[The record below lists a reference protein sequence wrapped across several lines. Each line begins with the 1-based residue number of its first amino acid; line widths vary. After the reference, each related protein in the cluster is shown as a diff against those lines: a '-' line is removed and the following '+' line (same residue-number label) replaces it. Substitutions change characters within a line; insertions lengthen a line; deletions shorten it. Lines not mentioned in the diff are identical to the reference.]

1 VIGAA
6 GTEQQHE
13 EVLERRLRA
22 LAWAL
27 GGLIVACFAT
37 DAVFAYLNRNGSPA
51 AQTSWSSTGIIGLL
65 SVLPILGFPIVGFIL
80 TIKRPRNW
88 IGWIMLLV
96 GLSIAVPFDGYAQYA
111 LLTRHGELPAG
122 RLAAAI
128 GGPFWVPLIMLAGVF
143 LVLLFPDGHV
153 PPGWRWFAWSA
164 GVVMALAMAVVL
176 TAPGPFEAIPAY
188 TNPLGISWIEPL
200 QLLILLIPLS
210 IVGAAISL
218 VQRYRRST
226 GTERLQLKWLA
237 AAVSV
242 VAVTYLI
249 VEPLSAAVGF
259 GEQASWIGVLQ
270 AFALFTFGLIPI
282 AIGFAVLR
290 YRLYEIDVV
299 INRAV
304 LFGSMAVFITVVYVG
319 VVAGVGALAGS
330 GGSPLVSA
338 LAAAIVAIAF
348 QPARRRAQRFA
359 DRLVYGKRATPYE
372 VLSAFSER
380 LAGAYGDEDLLPR
393 MARILGE
400 GTAAERAD
408 VWLKAGDQLQPVAV
422 WPTDA
427 VPRAP
432 RPSNRAEGL
441 VPVRHQGEVLGA
453 LSIEKRPGEQISPT
467 EDRLIADLASQAGLV
482 LRNAAL
488 IEDLRRSRQRLV
500 AAQDEERR
508 KIERNLHD
516 GAQQQLVAL
525 AVQLKL
531 ARTLVDRDPERAGQ
545 MLDGLQGSATSALE
559 DLRDLARGIYPP
571 LLADK
576 GLAAALDAQARKAA
590 VPVTVD
596 SKALGR
602 YPREVES
609 TLYFCALEALN
620 NVAKY
625 AEASAARVHLAQADG
640 HVSFA
645 VTDDGR
651 GFDPAA
657 TAYGTG
663 LQGMADRLAALG
675 GTLRV
680 RSSPGDGTTV
690 AGTLPVGPAPP

>member
-1 VIGAA
+1 MDGS
-6 GTEQQHE
+6 T
-13 EVLERRLRA
+13 LEPALAHRVSDQTLRA
-22 LAWAL
+22 MAWAL
-27 GGLIVACFAT
+27 SVLIVLLFVAQGTFAV
-37 DAVFAYLNRNGSPA
+37 ANRNA
-51 AQTSWSSTGIIGLL
+51 TTAQSSWSSSGLL
-65 SVLPILGFPIVGFIL
+65 GFLSAVGLLLFPIVGFIL
-80 TIKRPRNW
+80 ARKVPRNW
-88 IGWIMLLV
+88 IGWIMLLIGV
-96 GLSIAVPFDGYAQYA
+96 SIAVPLDGYAQYA
-111 LLTRHGELPAG
+111 LLTRHGALPFG
-122 RLAAAI
+122 RIAEAI
-128 GGPFWVPLIMLAGVF
+128 SGPFWVPLIMLAGVF

-164 GVVMALAMAVVL
+164 GAVMAFAMFVVL
-176 TAPGPFEAIPAY
+176 TSPGPFETLPTF
-188 TNPLGISWIEPL
+188 TNPFGLSWVEPF

-210 IVGAAISL
+210 IVGAAISMI
-218 VQRYRRST
+218 QRYRRST
-226 GTERLQLKWLA
+226 GIERLQLRWLA
-237 AAVSV
+237 AAVSI

-249 VEPLSAAVGF
+249 VEPLSAIVGF
-259 GEQASWIGVLQ
+259 NTQTAWLSALQ
-270 AFALFTFGLIPI
+270 AVALFTFGLIPV
-282 AIGFAVLR
+282 AIGVAILR
-290 YRLYEIDVV
+290 YRLYDIDVV

-304 LFGSMAVFITVVYVG
+304 LFGSMAVFITAVYVAI
-319 VVAGVGALAGS
+319 VVGVGALVGS
-330 GGSPLVSA
+330 ASSPLLS
-338 LAAAIVAIAF
+338 AAAAAVVAIAF
-348 QPARRRAQRFA
+348 QPVRRRAQRFA

-380 LAGAYGDEDLLPR
+380 LASAYGDEDLLPR

-408 VWLKAGDQLQPVAV
+408 VWLKEGDRLRPVAG
-422 WPTDA
+422 WPADA
-427 VPRAP
+427 PALPAAP
-432 RPSNRAEGL
+432 VDDAPGL
-441 VPVRHQGEVLGA
+441 VPVRHQGELLGA
-453 LSIEKRPGEQISPT
+453 LSITKRTGEQISPT
-467 EDRLIADLASQAGLV
+467 EERLISDLASQAGLV

-488 IEDLRRSRQRLV
+488 IADLRSSRQRLV

-531 ARTLVDRDPERAGQ
+531 ARTLVERDPARAEQ

-590 VPVTVD
+590 VPITVD
-596 SKALGR
+596 SESLGR

-625 AEASAARVHLAQADG
+625 AEASAATVRLEQTDG
-640 HVSFA
+640 HVSFE

-651 GFDPAA
+651 GFDPGAIG
-657 TAYGTG
+657 YGTG

-675 GTLRV
+675 GTLSV
-680 RSSPGDGTTV
+680 RSAPGAGTAV

>member
-1 VIGAA
+1 MDGSIGAA
-6 GTEQQHE
+6 APAHRVNDRTLG
-13 EVLERRLRA
+13 VLA
-22 LAWAL
+22 YAL
-27 GGLIVACFAT
+27 GALIVLSFVTQGA
-37 DAVFAYLNRNGSPA
+37 FAYLTRNA
-51 AQTSWSSTGIIGLL
+51 ATVQTSWSSSGLL
-65 SVLPILGFPIVGFIL
+65 GFLSVVGLLLFPIVGFIL
-80 TIKRPRNW
+80 AIKVPRNW
-88 IGWIMLLV
+88 IGWIMLLIS
-96 GLSIAVPFDGYAQYA
+96 LSIAVPFDGYAHYA
-111 LLTRHGELPAG
+111 LLIRHGELPAG
-122 RLAAAI
+122 RVLEAI
-128 GGPFWVPLIMLAGVF
+128 SGPFWVPLIMLAGVF

-164 GVVMALAMAVVL
+164 GAVMAVAMLVVL
-176 TAPGPFEAIPAY
+176 VEPGPFETMPSY
-188 TNPLGISWIEPL
+188 TNPLGISWIEPF

-210 IVGAAISL
+210 IVGAAISMI
-218 VQRYRRST
+218 QRYRRST
-226 GTERLQLKWLA
+226 GVERLQLKWLA

-242 VAVTYLI
+242 VAITYLI
-249 VEPLSAAVGF
+249 VEPVSALVGF
-259 GEQASWIGVLQ
+259 EKQPAWLGALQ
-270 AFALFTFGLIPI
+270 AFALFTFGLIPV
-282 AIGFAVLR
+282 AIGFAILR

-304 LFGSMAVFITVVYVG
+304 LFGAMAVFITAVYVG
-319 VVAGVGALAGS
+319 IVVGVGALVGS
-330 GGSPLVSA
+330 RGSPLLSA
-338 LAAAIVAIAF
+338 VAAAIVAIAF
-348 QPARRRAQRFA
+348 QPARRWAQRLA

-372 VLSAFSER
+372 ILSAFSER

-400 GTAAERAD
+400 GTAADRAD
-408 VWLKAGDQLQPVAV
+408 VWLKEADRFRPVAG

-427 VPRAP
+427 PALPAVAVGDAP
-432 RPSNRAEGL
+432 GL

-453 LSIEKRPGEQISPT
+453 LSITKRSGEQVSPT
-467 EDRLIADLASQAGLV
+467 EERLIADLASQAGLV

-488 IEDLRRSRQRLV
+488 IADLRSSRQRLV

-531 ARTLVDRDPERAGQ
+531 ARSFVDRDPAKAGA
-545 MLDGLQGSATSALE
+545 MLDGLQGSAASALE

-571 LLADK
+571 LLADQ
-576 GLAAALDAQARKAA
+576 GLEAALDAQARKAA
-590 VPVTVD
+590 VPVTVE
-596 SKALGR
+596 SEHLAR

-625 AEASAARVHLAQADG
+625 AEASSARVRLQQTDG

-645 VTDDGR
+645 VSDDGR

-657 TAYGTG
+657 TGYGTG

-675 GTLRV
+675 GTLDV
-680 RSSPGDGTTV
+680 RSAPGGGTTV
-690 AGTLPVGPAPP
+690 AGTLPVGSAPP